1 MSFVQHVQRITL
13 DTGPGAISRKGLK
26 RKKGAP
32 PLYCRQLRIL
42 TCGILLE
49 PSLNADVSC
58 IISCLDRPDQ
68 QTEKQE
74 SESESMKSN
83 AIQLFR
89 RLHFFAQDTEAV
101 TLLGDEPGCFIPIFE
116 QRPHHQPTIRTNP
129 GSLLSNQDHPR
140 FQTAPLS
147 NTPLQI

>member
-1 MSFVQHVQRITL
+1 M
-13 DTGPGAISRKGLK
+13 D
-26 RKKGAP
+26 
-32 PLYCRQLRIL
+32 
-42 TCGILLE
+42 GILLE

-101 TLLGDEPGCFIPIFE
+101 TLLGDEPRLFYSNIRAAAAP
-116 QRPHHQPTIRTNP
+116 PTHHQDKSWQP
-129 GSLLSNQDHPR
+129 
-140 FQTAPLS
+140 PL
-147 NTPLQI
+147 